1 LKNKKHDT
9 RQKPVPCS
17 ENLIYSEWAK
27 LLPFRLL
34 LLLTKRVM
42 AFAAPF
48 KIFPIVALQKRIVK
62 VFKREKCHYRQ
73 DGFSFEKEGV

>member
-1 LKNKKHDT
+1 
-9 RQKPVPCS
+9 
-17 ENLIYSEWAK
+17 
-27 LLPFRLL
+27 
-34 LLLTKRVM
+34 M